1 MFIIYVNDLEKAAR
15 NALMA
20 AFADDTRLSKAI
32 RGEAT
37 EEDMFLLSM
46 DLHRVISWALANNME
61 LNESKF
67 DLLCYS
73 YRPAAKL
80 FRSFPFTQSLYEYE
94 TPSGTLINSTKC
106 VRDLGVHMSS
116 DYTWSAHISTI
127 AEEGRKML
135 SWVLGIFQDRTRLTM
150 LTLYKSM
157 VRSKLEY
164 CCPLWNPSS
173 VAEMLK
179 LERIQRIFTSKVEG
193 CRELPYWERLKYL
206 RIQSLQRRRERY
218 IIIHT
223 WKILNDLTNN
233 DIGITFSNGKNC
245 TRSGSTACIVPPVP
259 RGVPAGVATLYEQS
273 FAVKAP
279 QLWNCLPSK
288 AVDKDASS
296 LSAFKSSLGTFL
308 DKVPDMP
315 PTGQSGVN
323 NNSLLDWAKQNFQN

>member
-1 MFIIYVNDLEKAAR
+1 
-15 NALMA
+15 MA

-67 DLLCYS
+67 DLLCYG

-106 VRDLGVHMSS
+106 VRDLDVHMSS

-193 CRELPYWERLKYL
+193 CRKLPYWERLKYL

-245 TRSGSTACIVPPVP
+245 TRSGSTACIVPPV
-259 RGVPAGVATLYEQS
+259 S
-273 FAVKAP
+273 
-279 QLWNCLPSK
+279 
-288 AVDKDASS
+288 
-296 LSAFKSSLGTFL
+296 
-308 DKVPDMP
+308 
-315 PTGQSGVN
+315 
-323 NNSLLDWAKQNFQN
+323 

>member
-1 MFIIYVNDLEKAAR
+1 
-15 NALMA
+15 
-20 AFADDTRLSKAI
+20 
-32 RGEAT
+32 
-37 EEDMFLLSM
+37 MFLLSM

-106 VRDLGVHMSS
+106 VRDLGVHMSL

-135 SWVLGIFQDRTRLTM
+135 SWILGIFQDRTRLTM

-223 WKILNDLTNN
+223 WKI
-233 DIGITFSNGKNC
+233 
-245 TRSGSTACIVPPVP
+245 
-259 RGVPAGVATLYEQS
+259 
-273 FAVKAP
+273 
-279 QLWNCLPSK
+279 
-288 AVDKDASS
+288 
-296 LSAFKSSLGTFL
+296 
-308 DKVPDMP
+308 
-315 PTGQSGVN
+315 
-323 NNSLLDWAKQNFQN
+323 